1 MKIGCIVLN
10 SNLIA
15 CDKQTSII
23 KYLTNNLYEIGESI
37 SLISYFDNSLEKLKN
52 VYSEKPDILFVI
64 GTDDVI
70 YNHNIKDN
78 LARISGEKLEAN
90 QNALM
95 SLKKYCEKYNINFSM
110 QEDME
115 VLLPTNSIAL
125 TYDDTYSS
133 GFVSK
138 SGNTYMIFLPNDIE
152 FVKYNYNQYIL
163 PLINDLVSSTCKT
176 QVIKVFGILEKDI
189 KNFLSEY
196 YGIDGLTITIV
207 GDWLDNTIFVRS
219 ISTLD
224 ENKSRDVISGIIS
237 KLNKFIYSLENVSIY
252 KMAVDMLKI
261 QHKTITIGDTIT
273 YGNITNRIAEI
284 DPSVITS
291 SSIYTSFEKIK
302 LDLSI
307 DTNTIKDYGE
317 YSVNTIYEC
326 ANSLLSKSTGDI
338 ALFVLGSKATDTC
351 FVAVGDLDGI
361 HVYKNKINIKNSD
374 LQENL
379 SKTAMFYLIKK
390 LKQNDLCFWKNSV

>member
-1 MKIGCIVLN
+1 MKIGCIALN
-10 SNLIA
+10 SNLIN
-15 CDKQTSII
+15 CDKQISII
-23 KYLTNNLYEIGESI
+23 KYLSNNLYEIGENI
-37 SLISYFDNSLEKLKN
+37 SLISYFDNSLEKLRN
-52 VYSEKPDILFVI
+52 VCNEKPDMLFVI

-78 LARISGEKLEAN
+78 LSRISGEKLETN

-95 SLKKYCEKYNINFSM
+95 SLKKYCQKYNMNFSM
-110 QEDME
+110 QEEME
-115 VLLPTNSIAL
+115 VMLPTNSIAL
-125 TYDDTYSS
+125 THEDAYSC

-138 SGNTYMIFLPNDIE
+138 SGSTYMIFLPSDIE
-152 FVKYNYNQYIL
+152 FVVYNYRENIL
-163 PLINDLVSSTCKT
+163 PLINDLVSTTCKT

-189 KNFLSEY
+189 KNFISEY
-196 YGIDGLTITIV
+196 YGIDGLNITIV
-207 GDWLDNTIFVRS
+207 GDGLDNTIFIRAHS
-219 ISTLD
+219 SLNEI
-224 ENKSRDVISGIIS
+224 KCRDVISNIIS

-261 QHKTITIGDTIT
+261 QHKTITIGETIT

-284 DPSVITS
+284 DSSVINS

-302 LDLSI
+302 FDLSI
-307 DTNTIKDYGE
+307 DNQTIKDYGE
-317 YSVNTIYEC
+317 YSVNLVYEC
-326 ANSLLSKSTGDI
+326 ANSMLSKNSGDI
-338 ALFVLGSKATDTC
+338 ALFVLGNNLMDTC
-351 FVAVGDLDGI
+351 FMAVGDLDGI

-390 LKQNDLCFWKNSV
+390 LKQNDLCF